1 MTTAT
6 LCSLS
11 NIAFRDNY
19 MKLSKRIL
27 RQLDSKLVQR
37 INETYHNLEN
47 VCYDKRHDDIL
58 RSEQVFWKDTA
69 NKYLLKKEPIVCL
82 DYGTGTGFVPKIIG
96 PYLKKEDSLVCCDVS
111 ARMLKICE
119 ARLKQMSLMCKC
131 SFHKIDVGLIPVLDN
146 SVDVI
151 TVNSV
156 LHHIFDL
163 NCFAAECERLLK
175 PSGILLVAHE
185 PNKVPRLPFYGS
197 ALCAFARVVFRPKVI
212 FFKVAERIPFMER
225 FMRSILSKVS
235 EGYRDR
241 NRMLIEISQQL
252 RNENLLDFDL
262 RGTEIQQIVDF
273 HAQSGFDL
281 EELLGRVFRKFELVE
296 SETYCHLGFFAK
308 NRLAGLIDQYL
319 KKHWPDAGREIR
331 FVLRRI

>member
-1 MTTAT
+1 
-6 LCSLS
+6 
-11 NIAFRDNY
+11 

-27 RQLDSKLVQR
+27 QQLDSKLVQR

-47 VCYDKRHDDIL
+47 ICYDKRHDEIL
-58 RSEQVFWKDTA
+58 KSEQVFWKNTA
-69 NKYLLKKEPIVCL
+69 NKYLVNKEPIVCL

-111 ARMLKICE
+111 AEMLKICE
-119 ARLKQMSLMCKC
+119 DKLKQMSLMCKC
-131 SFHKIDVGLIPVLDN
+131 SFHKIDAGLIPLPDN
-146 SVDVI
+146 SLDVI

-185 PNKVPRLPFYGS
+185 PNKVPRLPFRS
-197 ALCAFARVVFRPKVI
+197 SVLRAFARVAFQPKVI
-212 FFKVAERIPFMER
+212 FFKIAERIPFMER
-225 FMRSILSKVS
+225 FMRFILNKVS
-235 EGYRDR
+235 EGYRQR

-273 HAQSGFDL
+273 HAQSGFNL
-281 EELLGRVFRKFELVE
+281 RELLERVFRKFELVE
-296 SETYCHLGFFAK
+296 SETYCHLGFVTN
-308 NRLAGLIDQYL
+308 NRLAGLIDKYL
-319 KKHWPDAGREIR
+319 KRHSPDAGREIR
-331 FVLRRI
+331 FILKRI